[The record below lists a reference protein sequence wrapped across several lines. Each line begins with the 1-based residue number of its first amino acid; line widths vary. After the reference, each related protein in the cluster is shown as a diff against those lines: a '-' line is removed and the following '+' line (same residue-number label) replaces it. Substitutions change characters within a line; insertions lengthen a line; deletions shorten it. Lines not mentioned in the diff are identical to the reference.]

1 MQGRMYMT
9 RACAVRG
16 CTVMERATY
25 ALISL
30 TLMTPL
36 YAILAGDA
44 AWLLFGASP

>member
-1 MQGRMYMT
+1 MQRRMYMT
-9 RACAVRG
+9 RAYAAQG

-30 TLMTPL
+30 MLMTPL